1 MGDDE
6 PWKRLSD
13 PVSRLLRIPWSTRDF
28 IERIVTGSVNQ
39 SGRQTL
45 YMLITTWDLAGGG
58 PFAAS
63 AVATTGLAKTVDIV
77 EKSLTAPILNPV
89 LKRLGADK
97 VKLRASL
104 CASQLVGLGIMRYA
118 VRSEPIHSMDVDTL
132 VDAVAPTLQR
142 YLTGDLS

>member
-1 MGDDE
+1 VGEDQE
-6 PWKRLSD
+6 RGGRFD
-13 PVSRLLRIPWSTRDF
+13 PVSKLLRIPWSTRDF
-28 IERIVTGSVNQ
+28 IDRIVSGSVNQ

-45 YMLITTWDLAGGG
+45 YLLFTTWDLAGGG

-63 AVATTGLAKTVDIV
+63 AVASSGIAKTVDIV
-77 EKSLTAPILNPV
+77 EKSLTVPILTPL
-89 LKRLGADK
+89 LKRLGADN

-118 VRSEPIHSMDVDTL
+118 VRSEPLHSMDVDAL
-132 VDAVAPTLQR
+132 VDVVAPTMQR